1 MSALTFRLREAPP
14 ERLDL
19 SGLVPHRIGALSLP
33 DIERLPIG
41 TSRHGVAVADIF
53 TVEAGDRDSIRFEGG
68 SPRFDLIGA
77 GLESGRLVVDGDVG
91 QRLGQAMRGGTI
103 EVTGSAGP
111 FAASAAKGGL
121 VRIAG
126 DADERAGGATHG
138 AMYGLDGAT
147 LVIEGN
153 AGDRLGE
160 RMRRGLILVGG
171 RASDYAGSGLI
182 AGTIIAQEV
191 GDNPGYGMRRGTII
205 AATHGT
211 LLPSFVPTGRHRL
224 VVAHLLRRAV
234 ARIHPRSAEL
244 IPQQAERLAGDLAT
258 LGKGEI
264 LMPAA

>member
-53 TVEAGDRDSIRFEGG
+53 TVETGDRDSIRFEGG

-126 DADERAGGATHG
+126 DADERAGGAIHG
-138 AMYGLDGAT
+138 AMRGLDGAI
-147 LVIEGN
+147 LVIEGD

-160 RMRRGLILVGG
+160 RMRRGLILIGG
-171 RASDYAGSGLI
+171 RAGDYAGSGLI

-205 AATHGT
+205 AAAHGT

-224 VVAHLLRRAV
+224 VVAQLLRRAV
-234 ARIHPRSAEL
+234 AHIRPRSAEL

>member
-1 MSALTFRLREAPP
+1 MNALTFRLREAPP

-171 RASDYAGSGLI
+171 RAGDYAGSGLI